1 MDNLIKFINAF
12 TEYIILFLVFIV
24 VIAIA
29 VTIGIV
35 LRKSKNKKA
44 GIDTDNQVAEKSDTE

>member
-29 VTIGIV
+29 VTIGII

-44 GIDTDNQVAEKSDTE
+44 GIDTDNKVAEKSDTE

>member
-35 LRKSKNKKA
+35 LRRCKNKKA
-44 GIDTDNQVAEKSDTE
+44 GIDTDNQVAEKSDTK